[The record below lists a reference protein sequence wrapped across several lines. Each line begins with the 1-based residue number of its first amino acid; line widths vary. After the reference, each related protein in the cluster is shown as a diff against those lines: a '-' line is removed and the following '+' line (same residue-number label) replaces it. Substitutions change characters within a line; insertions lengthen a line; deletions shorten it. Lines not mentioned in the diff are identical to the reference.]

1 MNHNDNWAKWTLRI
15 LSYIMVAVLASM
27 ATLFFSAEAPSK
39 LNQLEALISQ
49 RFIGEVDRTA
59 IEDAAADAMVQAL
72 GDPWSYYIPAAEY
85 GAYEERKENAYVGV
99 GMTVAVRQDGIG
111 LDIPKVEP
119 GGSAR
124 EQGILPGDILVAV
137 DGQKVAELGI
147 DGTRNLIRGEAGT
160 QVSVTVLRGTQ
171 ELSFTLTRQKIRN
184 PVAVGTMLDGNI
196 GLVTIANF
204 NENCFSESKAAV
216 EALLEQG
223 AEKLIFDVRNNPGGY
238 KSELVKL
245 LDYLLPEGP
254 LFRSLYYTGQEEVDT
269 SDASCLQIPM
279 AVLING
285 SSYSAAEF
293 FAAALGEYDWAVV
306 VGMPTGGKSYFQ
318 NTYELSDGSA
328 VGLSVGKYFT
338 PNGVSLA
345 DEGGLVPQV
354 MAEVDEQT
362 AALIYSD
369 SLKPEKDPQ
378 IQAAVK
384 ALQKPA

>member
-1 MNHNDNWAKWTLRI
+1 MSNNNRWTKWMLRI
-15 LSYIMVAVLASM
+15 VSYIMVAVLASIT
-27 ATLFFSAEAPSK
+27 TLFLAVEAPSK
-39 LNQLEALISQ
+39 LTQLEALISQ
-49 RFIGEVDRTA
+49 RFIGEVDNTA

-72 GDPWSYYIPAAEY
+72 GDPWSYYIPADEY
-85 GAYEERKENAYVGV
+85 AAYEERKENAYVGV
-99 GMTVAVRQDGIG
+99 GMTVAVRQDGMG
-111 LDIPKVEP
+111 LDIQKVEP
-119 GGSAR
+119 GGSAK
-124 EQGILPGDILVAV
+124 EQGVLPGDILVAV
-137 DGQKVAELGI
+137 EGQKVADLGI
-147 DGTRNLIRGEAGT
+147 DGTKDLIRGEADT
-160 QVSVTVLRGTQ
+160 QVSLTVLRNGL
-171 ELSFTLTRQKIRN
+171 ELNFTLTRQKLRN
-184 PVAVGTMLDGNI
+184 PVAVGTMLDGKI

-204 NENCFSESKAAV
+204 NENCFVESKAAV

-254 LFRSLYYTGQEEVDT
+254 LFRSLYYTGQEDVDT
-269 SDASCLQIPM
+269 SDETCLQLPM

-293 FAAALGEYDWAVV
+293 FAAALEEYDWAVV
-306 VGMPTGGKSYFQ
+306 VGTPTSGKSYFQ
-318 NTYELSDGSA
+318 NTYEMTDGSA

-354 MAEVDEQT
+354 LIEVDEQT
-362 AALIYSD
+362 AALIYAD
-369 SLKPEKDPQ
+369 ALEPAEDPQ

-384 ALQKPA
+384 ALKETK

>member
-1 MNHNDNWAKWTLRI
+1 MSNNNHWTKWMLRI
-15 LSYIMVAVLASM
+15 VSYVMVAVLASI
-27 ATLFFSAEAPSK
+27 ATLFFAAEAPSK
-39 LNQLEALISQ
+39 LTQLEALISQ
-49 RFIGEVDRTA
+49 RFIGEVDNTA

-72 GDPWSYYIPAAEY
+72 GDPWSYYIPADEY
-85 GAYEERKENAYVGV
+85 AAYEERKENAYVGV
-99 GMTVAVRQDGIG
+99 GMTVAVRQDGMG
-111 LDIPKVEP
+111 LDIQKVEP
-119 GGSAR
+119 GGSAK
-124 EQGILPGDILVAV
+124 EQGVLPGDILVAV
-137 DGQKVAELGI
+137 EGQKVADLGI
-147 DGTRNLIRGEAGT
+147 DGTKDLIRGEADT
-160 QVSVTVLRGTQ
+160 QVSLTVLRNGL
-171 ELSFTLTRQKIRN
+171 ELNFTLTRQKLRN
-184 PVAVGTMLDGNI
+184 PVAVGTMLDGKI

-254 LFRSLYYTGQEEVDT
+254 LFRSLYYTGQEDLDT
-269 SDASCLQIPM
+269 SDETCLQLPM

-293 FAAALGEYDWAVV
+293 FAAALEEYDWAVV
-306 VGMPTGGKSYFQ
+306 VGTPTSGKSYFQ
-318 NTYELSDGSA
+318 NTYEMTDGSA

-345 DEGGLVPQV
+345 EEGGLVPQV
-354 MAEVDEQT
+354 LIEVDEQT
-362 AALIYSD
+362 AALIYAD
-369 SLKPEKDPQ
+369 ALEPAEDPQ

-384 ALQKPA
+384 ALQEAQ